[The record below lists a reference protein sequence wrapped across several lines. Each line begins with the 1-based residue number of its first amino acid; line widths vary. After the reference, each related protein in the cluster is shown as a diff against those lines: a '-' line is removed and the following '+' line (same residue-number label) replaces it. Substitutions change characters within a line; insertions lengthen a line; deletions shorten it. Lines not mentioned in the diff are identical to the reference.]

1 MARGRHTHR
10 RRAGAIIAI
19 VVAVAG
25 VVLLAFGG
33 VAYAAY
39 RYEKGHADRILPGV
53 TIAGVD
59 VGGMTRAEA
68 TRAVGSLV
76 RNDLRGQLTVTVG
89 QDHWTTTLAALGRQA
104 AVKRAVGSA
113 MRAGNTMGTFDRAW
127 HRIRH
132 EALGVDLPLDY
143 RTTGAGVDSWVRR
156 IARDVS
162 VAPRDASI
170 GLDGALTDVRFTH
183 AKTGS
188 KMAQRS
194 AAAAVR
200 TALAAGDD
208 TVVLRTR
215 VVQPKVTDSTLG
227 RTIVVHV
234 DRNELDLYDGFHVIR
249 TWNVATAKP
258 GFTTPVGDWTI
269 YNKQVDP
276 TWHNPAPD
284 GWGAGE
290 PLVVGPGPGNPMGPR
305 ALYITAPGLIRIHG
319 TSDPAS
325 IGRYASHGCIRMQNA
340 DVTTLYPMVPV
351 GTHVLVVGYRPASA
365 GYWDTP
371 PNKDS

>member
-10 RRAGAIIAI
+10 RRVGAITAI

-39 RYEKGHADRILPGV
+39 RYEMGHADRILPGV
-53 TIAGVD
+53 TIDGVD

-68 TRAVGSLV
+68 TQKVGALV

-89 QDHWTTTLAALGRQA
+89 EDHWTTTLAALGRQA
-104 AVKRAVGSA
+104 AVKRAVESA
-113 MRAGNTMGTFDRAW
+113 MRAGSGMGTFDRAW

-132 EALGVDLPLDY
+132 EDLGVDLPLDY
-143 RTTGAGVDSWVRR
+143 RTTGDGVDRWVRR
-156 IARDVS
+156 IARDVY

-170 GLDGALTDVRFTH
+170 GLDGGLTDVRFTH
-183 AKTGS
+183 ARSGS
-188 KMAQRS
+188 EVAQGS

-208 TVVLRTR
+208 TVVLHTQGVR
-215 VVQPKVTDSTLG
+215 PKVTDGTLG

-234 DRNELDLYDGFHVIR
+234 DRNELDLYDGFHVIH

>member
-10 RRAGAIIAI
+10 RRIGAVVAI

-25 VVLLAFGG
+25 VLVLAFGG

-53 TIAGVD
+53 RIAGVD

-68 TRAVGSLV
+68 ARAVRPIV
-76 RNDLRGQLTVTVG
+76 RSDLRAQLSVTIG
-89 QDHWTTTLAALGRQA
+89 QDHWTTTLGALGRRA
-104 AVKRAVGSA
+104 AVARAVDGA
-113 MRAGNTMGTFDRAW
+113 MRAGEGLGTFDRAW
-127 HRIRH
+127 HRIRD
-132 EALGVDLPLDY
+132 EALGVDLPLQY
-143 RTTGAGVDSWVRR
+143 RTTGDGVDPWVRR
-156 IARDVS
+156 IARDLY

-170 GLDGALTDVRFTH
+170 GLDGGLTDVRFTH
-183 AKTGS
+183 AKTGLEV
-188 KMAQRS
+188 AQRS
-194 AAAAVR
+194 AATAVR
-200 TALAAGDD
+200 RALAAGDD
-208 TVVLRTR
+208 AVVLRTR
-215 VVQPKVTDSTLG
+215 PVQPKITDDTLG
-227 RTIVVHV
+227 PTIVVHV

-249 TWNVATAKP
+249 TWDVATAKP
-258 GFTTPVGDWTI
+258 GFTTPAGDWTI
-269 YNKQVDP
+269 YDKQVDP

-340 DVTTLYPMVPV
+340 DVTTLYPMVSL

-371 PNKDS
+371 PSKDS